1 MPGGESLR
9 EVQERF
15 VAALESIARSNP
27 AASTLLVCSHNFVF
41 LPILCHALDIPLER
55 FRELRQGTAALNTLY
70 LQGRHLRVEVVN
82 DCSHLCRQEEKKT
95 D

>member
-1 MPGGESLR
+1 M
-9 EVQERF
+9 
-15 VAALESIARSNP
+15 AALESIARSNP